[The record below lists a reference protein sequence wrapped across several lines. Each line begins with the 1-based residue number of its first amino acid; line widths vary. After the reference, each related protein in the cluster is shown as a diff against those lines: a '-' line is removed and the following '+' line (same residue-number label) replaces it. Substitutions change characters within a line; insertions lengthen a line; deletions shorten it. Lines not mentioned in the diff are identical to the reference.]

1 MTTPNDP
8 HNSFHLD
15 NRADAFIAALPLVVQ
30 AINARNEE
38 RARLLRSQSAL
49 SRMARRGRLGAVVA
63 GLLRKPWRLLTP
75 PR

>member
-63 GLLRKPWRLLTP
+63 GLLR
-75 PR
+75 